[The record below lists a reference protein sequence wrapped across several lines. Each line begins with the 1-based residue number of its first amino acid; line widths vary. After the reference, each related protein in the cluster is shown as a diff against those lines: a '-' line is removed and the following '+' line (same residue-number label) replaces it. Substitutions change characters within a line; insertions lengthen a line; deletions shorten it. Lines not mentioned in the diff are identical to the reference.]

1 MNKRLLSAVIWAAVS
16 VLAAI
21 NMTNS
26 DLSIVW
32 SLTTIVAAMN
42 AVKQFRLYQEE
53 KEDG

>member
-1 MNKRLLSAVIWAAVS
+1 MNKRLLCAVIWAAVS

-26 DLSIVW
+26 DLALIW
-32 SLTTIVAAMN
+32 SLNTILAAMN

-53 KEDG
+53 KDDD

>member
-1 MNKRLLSAVIWAAVS
+1 MNKRLVSAMIWAVVS

-26 DLSIVW
+26 DLAVVW
-32 SLTTIVAAMN
+32 SLTTILAAMN